1 LTKILF
7 FNGPPRCG
15 KDTSAIF
22 TMNRFSLG
30 GFKVNEAGWRQPDP
44 SKFVRFDRFA
54 MPIKRAFAG
63 MVAADIDRFGNV
75 EPYESAKGEV
85 IPWLGVSYRQWQID
99 FSEKFLKGYGQDIF
113 AKLFVQRNS
122 DARCNAIVVPDSGF
136 AEEVAPV
143 AEHFGL
149 DNILLVRIHRPG
161 FDFTGDSRSYL
172 HGVVPNEVD
181 VTNDNGVEEFHEKLK
196 SVVGEFLRGS

>member
-1 LTKILF
+1 MNKF
-7 FNGPPRCG
+7 SRNGFVVV
-15 KDTSAIF
+15 D
-22 TMNRFSLG
+22 
-30 GFKVNEAGWRQPDP
+30 GWRTVDP
-44 SKFVRFDRFA
+44 AQRVHFDRFA

-63 MVAADIDRFGNV
+63 MVGADIDRFGNV
-75 EPYESAKGEV
+75 EPYESTKGEV

-99 FSEKFLKGYGQDIF
+99 FSESFLKGYSQDIF

-122 DARCNAIVVPDSGF
+122 NAKGRAIVVPDSGF

-143 AEHFGL
+143 AEHFGR

-172 HGVVPNEVD
+172 YNVVPNEVD
-181 VTNDNGVEEFHEKLK
+181 VHNDSDVFSFHKKLE
-196 SVVGEFLRGS
+196 SVVGEFLQGT